1 MNRIEIIH
9 NPFIVDTQ
17 FLING
22 KPPAQGCK
30 LSSYKES
37 RLQAWI
43 EKLFD
48 ELRQLFN
55 GDERYEIVFTGV
67 ESDYLDV
74 EAAAKIAIERGARVK
89 LECKEADSSEARLA
103 AIRALKAQ
111 AEQHPEFRRF
121 INIEAASKSFEEAFN
136 CDFDVYVVATMSS
149 GKSTLINAM
158 LGRDLLPAGNEA
170 TTATIATITD
180 NESIG
185 ERFTATRSDNQ
196 KRMLESIDDATLS
209 DIQRWNKE
217 HDTFR
222 IDIEGNIKGIRE
234 RENVRLV
241 LTDTPGPNNSQDED
255 HQRTTMSYIQDSKR
269 NPMILYVLNAT
280 QIGIND
286 DQYLLRLV
294 AEAMAKGGKQSKDR
308 FIFVI
313 NKMDAFDP
321 EREHIPAVLERVTA
335 YLHKNGIHTPLI
347 YPVSANLTR
356 VMRMPGDQQTRS
368 DRSFLNEKA
377 PLFEEEPSM
386 DLLQYMPI
394 TSRVKRNLGERKLSP
409 LMLRSGLPAV
419 EATIDEYIDKYNF
432 PHRVKRAY
440 DAMMHAIE
448 SGLNEAEVNRQLE
461 LDEGSLRVVE
471 EQIAILKARLE
482 KGFEVNEFREK
493 MLREGLT
500 MPDEV
505 EAELQKLEDRPSKL
519 MRELAE
525 DFRGATRVSEA
536 EVELDKAEKHV
547 RAEFNTLVNAY
558 ENEFE
563 KCQEWISDRLHE
575 EYRNRVESLF
585 ADCGALN
592 LPVLDSLLKQ
602 AGEISV
608 DLSIRRDEIHSCRVV
623 TGSKEVSDS
632 RWYNPFSWRRKKTV
646 DVAHWEDQVKLEEVW
661 GERQIP
667 VDAMF
672 VELVA
677 RANEAINAMKAT
689 LTNQFV
695 EFISMEFDT
704 RFAAMLADL
713 EEKVA
718 ERDKREAAIARAHA
732 LQKTIAGFKAQLDET
747 LAV

>member
-1 MNRIEIIH
+1 MNRIEIVH
-9 NPFIVDTQ
+9 NPFTVDTQ

-22 KPPAQGCK
+22 VPPAQGCK

-37 RLQAWI
+37 RLQAWV

-48 ELRQLFN
+48 ELRHVFN

-74 EAAAKIAIERGARVK
+74 EAAANIAIQRGAQVK
-89 LECKEADSSEARLA
+89 LEWNEADSSEKRLA
-103 AIRALKAQ
+103 AIRALKKD
-111 AEQHPEFRRF
+111 AEKHPDFKRF
-121 INIEAASKSFEEAFN
+121 INMESASKSFEEAFN
-136 CDFDVYVVATMSS
+136 GDFDVYVVATMSS

-158 LGRDLLPAGNEA
+158 LGRDLLPAYNEA
-170 TTATIATITD
+170 TTATIAAITD

-185 ERFTATRSDNQ
+185 ERFAATRLNNQ
-196 KRMLESIDDATLS
+196 KTVLDSIEDAKLC
-209 DIQRWNKE
+209 DIERWNKE
-217 HDTFR
+217 PDTFR
-222 IDIEGNIKGIRE
+222 IDIQGNIKGIRE

-294 AEAMAKGGKQSKDR
+294 AETMAKGGKQSKDR

-321 EREHIPAVLERVTA
+321 EREQISAVLERVTA
-335 YLHKNGIHTPLI
+335 YLNKNGIQTPLI

-356 VMRMPGDQQTRS
+356 VMRMPSDQQTRS
-368 DRSFLNEKA
+368 DRSFFNEKA

-448 SGLNEAEVNRQLE
+448 SGLNQAEVNRQLE
-461 LDEGSLRVVE
+461 MDEGLLRVVE
-471 EQIAILKARLE
+471 EQITTLKERLE
-482 KGFEVNEFREK
+482 MGFEVNEFREK
-493 MLREGLT
+493 MLSQGLE
-500 MPDEV
+500 MPAEV
-505 EAELQKLEDRPSKL
+505 EAELLKLENRPRKM
-519 MRELAE
+519 MREMAE
-525 DFRGATRVSEA
+525 RFRGSKRVSEA
-536 EVELDKAEKHV
+536 EAKVDAAEKEV
-547 RAEFNTLVNAY
+547 RAEFNTLINAY
-558 ENEFE
+558 ENEFD
-563 KCQEWISDRLHE
+563 KCQQWISDRLHA
-575 EYRNRVESLF
+575 EYRNRIESLF

-592 LPVLDSLLKQ
+592 LPVLDSLMKQ
-602 AGEISV
+602 ASDISV
-608 DLSIRRDEIHSCRVV
+608 DLSIRRDEIRSCRVV
-623 TGSKEVSDS
+623 TGTTKVSDS
-632 RWYNPFSWRRKKTV
+632 RWFNPFSWGRKKTV
-646 DVAHWEDQVKLEEVW
+646 DVAHWEDQVKLEEFW
-661 GERQIP
+661 GERQTR

-672 VELVA
+672 VELVD
-677 RANEAINAMKAT
+677 RANEAIDAMKST

-695 EFISMEFDT
+695 EFISMEFDK
-704 RFAAMLADL
+704 RFAGMLADL

-718 ERDKREAAIARAHA
+718 ERETREAAIAQAHA
-732 LQKTIAGFKAQLDET
+732 LQKTIAGFKARLDET